1 MDYQK
6 ESERHFK
13 ERKSQQN
20 EHGPIIL
27 LILDPGL
34 SEGVLCNHPSLS
46 VGPSVDPSV
55 FKYLGDSLMFCM
67 KSGYHKGSKVTEPD
81 F

>member
-34 SEGVLCNHPSLS
+34 SEGVLCNHPCLS
-46 VGPSVDPSV
+46 VCQLVRQLVRPSLNISETTR
-55 FKYLGDSLMFCM
+55 SIM
-67 KSGYHKGSKVTEPD
+67 
-81 F
+81 